1 MTKRYGDPIMVAE
14 HLVKQ
19 PRCFIWRGT
28 TFSVKEVLAM
38 WHLQDRWWEAK
49 SDGSA
54 TSPRAAASD
63 RHYYRL
69 ECSPSL
75 LCELYFDTVSESWT
89 LDRVYD

>member
-1 MTKRYGDPIMVAE
+1 MTKRYGDPILVAE
-14 HLVKQ
+14 YHYKQ

-28 TFSVKEVLAM
+28 TYRVKEVLAT
-38 WHLQDRWWEAK
+38 WHLQDRWWDPKPSEHF
-49 SDGSA
+49 GSSIA
-54 TSPRAAASD
+54 TASD

-75 LCELYFDTVSESWT
+75 LCELYFDAASETWT